1 MANVFIKLGML
12 WGFPGGP
19 SATLTGLGSLSQIQG
34 LDFSAKAQK
43 DEVKDGTGNTSGV
56 VYSDEVHNASLDFIM
71 SNTATIDGSMPIS
84 SVPSPGA
91 LITLV
96 DSLMVPMGKVWLLDD
111 VNITRSNT
119 KAAVAKLTL
128 CRYIANSVPA
138 A

>member
-1 MANVFIKLGML
+1 MANTFIKLGLL

-19 SATLTGLGSLSQIQG
+19 SATLTGLGSLSQIQS

-43 DEVKDGTGNTSGV
+43 DQIKDGNGNTSGI
-56 VYSDEVHNASLDFIM
+56 VYSDEEHSASLDFIL
-71 SNTATIDGSMPIS
+71 SNTATIDGSMPVS

-96 DSLMVPMGKVWLLDD
+96 DSIMTPMGKTWVLDD
-111 VNITRSNT
+111 VSMVRSIT
-119 KAAVAKLTL
+119 KAATAKLTL
-128 CRYIANSVPA
+128 SRYIANSIPA